1 MCKFAK
7 YFLIAAGMLLFVY
20 LLAIL
25 GLNIY
30 LQSEGLQKRIVA
42 AAGAA
47 AGCPVRIQGT
57 HYTPWSGFSVTGISL
72 QGASMPGQP
81 PLVEA
86 ASVSF
91 RFAFLSLFQGKLVVS
106 DVLIM
111 DPSVES
117 LRAAPAPAST
127 PGSTPPI
134 SLPVETVEKVERPP
148 VTAEITVPQPPA
160 VSPPPR
166 MEVEVKQVRVV
177 NGKARFLD
185 SNGALISSLGS
196 VEVTG
201 EILPDRSVSGT
212 FRISETSA
220 GNVAHPSH
228 VKGTFTWRSGKL
240 VIPRFQADWAG
251 GKLTGSVE
259 VGPEKEISITAAADG
274 ILVKKLAGDA
284 GLSAEGSRGSLFSK
298 GNLHGFAG
306 RPETFTG
313 KVDVSLKE
321 ARFQPL
327 DFIRQIGELLNIQ
340 ELQMLELKTAEAT
353 FSIHDKKV
361 NADTVVLESEN
372 LVMDAKG
379 PIGFDGKIKLQA
391 RLLLN
396 EQLRKDLSG
405 LLANNFKDSERPGYQ
420 QIPFSV
426 TGTVSRPKTD
436 LLDKLTGFRLGQDV
450 GGLLKNLFKAPP
462 PKPKTEATKEPGEN

>member
-1 MCKFAK
+1 M
-7 YFLIAAGMLLFVY
+7 
-20 LLAIL
+20 
-25 GLNIY
+25 
-30 LQSEGLQKRIVA
+30 
-42 AAGAA
+42 
-47 AGCPVRIQGT
+47 
-57 HYTPWSGFSVTGISL
+57 
-72 QGASMPGQP
+72 
-81 PLVEA
+81 
-86 ASVSF
+86 
-91 RFAFLSLFQGKLVVS
+91 
-106 DVLIM
+106 
-111 DPSVES
+111 
-117 LRAAPAPAST
+117 
-127 PGSTPPI
+127 
-134 SLPVETVEKVERPP
+134 
-148 VTAEITVPQPPA
+148 
-160 VSPPPR
+160 
-166 MEVEVKQVRVV
+166 KQVRVV